1 MKRYIFSVLIAI
13 ALTGCGSSSSGPSDK
28 VAKVQPDPV
37 KATDPVKAS
46 DVNAPKKIE
55 NAPADKQ
62 DGGGFGTLVISR
74 DPTHPNQGCMI
85 GVYLNKQLIHQF
97 DADQKATFILPA
109 GDQVVA
115 VDSSDGRS
123 SCPIGPGE
131 RHQLVLNIKA
141 GDVKNLHAELLP
153 GKGAVIEAT
162 AR

>member
-28 VAKVQPDPV
+28 VVKVQPDPV
-37 KATDPVKAS
+37 KAIE
-46 DVNAPKKIE
+46 VNAPKKIE
-55 NAPADKQ
+55 KAPADKQ
-62 DGGGFGTLVISR
+62 DDAGFGTLVISR

-123 SCPIGPGE
+123 SCTLGPGE
-131 RHQLVLNIKA
+131 QRQLVLNIKA
-141 GDVKNLHAELLP
+141 GEVKNLHAQLLP

>member
-1 MKRYIFSVLIAI
+1 MKRYIYSVLIAI

-37 KATDPVKAS
+37 KAS
-46 DVNAPKKIE
+46 DVSAPKKIE

-62 DGGGFGTLVISR
+62 DGTGFGTLVISR

-85 GVYLNKQLIHQF
+85 GVYLNQQLIHQF

-109 GDQVVA
+109 GDQIVA

-123 SCPIGPGE
+123 SCSIGPGE
-131 RHQLVLNIKA
+131 RRQLVLNIKA
-141 GDVKNLHAELLP
+141 GDVKNLHAQLLP

-162 AR
+162 AH